1 MSSRAQLRMKDARA
15 ALEFAAGLAECSDP
29 RRLKDQLAGL
39 VDLVGAEAMVLSSSQ
54 GWMGEASFELADPQI
69 YSRELLRAVGR
80 EWREH
85 PLITSDLVEP
95 RERVLRLS
103 DVEPEKRWQG
113 GALFSDFYRPLGM
126 GRELSAQ
133 IAWRPGAS
141 CCIAFHRGGSDF
153 GEREATLLELLAPH
167 LRAARARAVAASPCA
182 DRALD
187 PAELAARLGVTS
199 REAEVLALLAA
210 GRANKQIAT
219 DLGISPH
226 TVVRHLEHIY
236 AKLDVHNRTEAARI
250 ALDR

>member
-1 MSSRAQLRMKDARA
+1 MKDARA

-29 RRLKDQLAGL
+29 LRLKDQLTGL
-39 VDLVGAEAMVLSSSQ
+39 VDLVGAEAVVLSSSR
-54 GWMGEASFELADPQI
+54 GWMGEASFEVADPEI
-69 YSRELLRAVGR
+69 YSRELLGAVGR
-80 EWREH
+80 GWREH
-85 PLITSDLVEP
+85 PLITSDLAEP

-103 DVEPEKRWQG
+103 DVGTEKQWQG

-133 IAWRPGAS
+133 LAWSRGAS

-167 LRAARARAVAASPCA
+167 LRAARARAVTASPSA

-187 PAELAARLGVTS
+187 PIELATRLGVTS

-210 GRANKQIAT
+210 GRANKQIAS

-236 AKLDVHNRTEAARI
+236 SKLDVHNRTEAARI